1 MKKILITGCA
11 GFIGFHL
18 TKKLIELKNYEIIG
32 IDNINSYYDTALK
45 KKRLKILKK
54 LDDKKFKF
62 LKKNLEDSKLDYLFK
77 RNKFDIIVNLAAQAG
92 VRYSVDNP
100 DAYFNSNLKGFYNL
114 IDTSRKNKI
123 KHFIYASTSSVYGDN
138 KKFPLKEEFNTDKP
152 LSFYAATKKCNEV
165 IAYSYSNIFKLPTTG
180 LRFFTVYG
188 PYGRPDMSLFKFV
201 KGIVEK
207 KTIHLNNN
215 GKHIRD
221 FTYIDDVVNYI
232 IRILNKK
239 NNNKIPYQVLNIAN
253 AKPEKLK
260 YFLSLIEK
268 NLKKKA
274 KVTFKKL
281 QKGDVYKTFG
291 SNKQILKITKYK
303 PKIDIKSGINKFIV
317 WYRNYYQ

>member
-1 MKKILITGCA
+1 
-11 GFIGFHL
+11 
-18 TKKLIELKNYEIIG
+18 
-32 IDNINSYYDTALK
+32 
-45 KKRLKILKK
+45 
-54 LDDKKFKF
+54 
-62 LKKNLEDSKLDYLFK
+62 
-77 RNKFDIIVNLAAQAG
+77 
-92 VRYSVDNP
+92 
-100 DAYFNSNLKGFYNL
+100 
-114 IDTSRKNKI
+114 
-123 KHFIYASTSSVYGDN
+123 
-138 KKFPLKEEFNTDKP
+138 
-152 LSFYAATKKCNEV
+152 
-165 IAYSYSNIFKLPTTG
+165 
-180 LRFFTVYG
+180 
-188 PYGRPDMSLFKFV
+188 MSLFKFV

-215 GKHIRD
+215 WKHIRD

-274 KVTFKKL
+274 KVTFKNL

-291 SNKQILKITKYK
+291 SNKQVSKITKYK

-317 WYRNYYQ
+317 WYKNYHQ

>member
-1 MKKILITGCA
+1 
-11 GFIGFHL
+11 
-18 TKKLIELKNYEIIG
+18 
-32 IDNINSYYDTALK
+32 
-45 KKRLKILKK
+45 
-54 LDDKKFKF
+54 
-62 LKKNLEDSKLDYLFK
+62 
-77 RNKFDIIVNLAAQAG
+77 
-92 VRYSVDNP
+92 
-100 DAYFNSNLKGFYNL
+100 
-114 IDTSRKNKI
+114 
-123 KHFIYASTSSVYGDN
+123 
-138 KKFPLKEEFNTDKP
+138 
-152 LSFYAATKKCNEV
+152 
-165 IAYSYSNIFKLPTTG
+165 
-180 LRFFTVYG
+180 
-188 PYGRPDMSLFKFV
+188 MSLFKFV